1 MRRLESFLIGTNRE
15 HASAIVATAAA
26 IAIAIESSLS
36 TVLPLEALSAVAL
49 GALIALPALGALS
62 AFGAIAAI
70 ETFWTFAALG
80 SLRPLCA
87 FGALWTFSALWAL
100 SALGALRAFGSLDVD
115 VYFHRARVRASAW
128 PVDARLFS
136 RFALE
141 LAILRIF
148 VLHFWYRLGTYLM
161 KRDAAQ
167 NRSRRIEDQQLRS
180 VVIRCTNV
188 DFDAY

>member
-1 MRRLESFLIGTNRE
+1 M
-15 HASAIVATAAA
+15 
-26 IAIAIESSLS
+26 
-36 TVLPLEALSAVAL
+36 PLEALSAVAL

-80 SLRPLCA
+80 SLMPLWA
-87 FGALWTFSALWAL
+87 FGALGAFGALRALSALWAL
-100 SALGALRAFGSLDVD
+100 RAFGPLDVD

-167 NRSRRIEDQQLRS
+167 SRSRRIEDQQLRS